1 MNLFLRIFIYII
13 WGTTYTAI
21 VYALKG
27 FEPFGLAGW
36 RFLVAGL
43 LFVPFTNR
51 VDWKFKNSWHSIV
64 GGIGLATGNALVV
77 WSQTRMTSG
86 LAALYVG
93 SVPLWLILIDWLF
106 FTKKKPHILSVL
118 GCLVGLS
125 GLYLLSLETGKDLS
139 LRLSAVALIGA
150 ALLWSIGTLFIRKG
164 QGRISRN
171 SAISVQLIYGGL
183 FQFFLAFLHGEDFF
197 PGAMAFELKPLLAWS
212 YLVIFGSVLAMNAYN
227 YLIKTTTPA
236 IIGTYALANPI
247 VALILGFMLFNEAL
261 TMGTLIAGIL
271 VLVGVA
277 LILVSGRKKLI

>member
-1 MNLFLRIFIYII
+1 MNLILLIFIYII

-43 LFVPFTNR
+43 VFVPFTR
-51 VDWKFKNSWHSIV
+51 KVDWKLGNSWHSIV

-106 FTKKKPHILSVL
+106 FTKKKPHLLSVL

-164 QGRISRN
+164 QGRITRN
-171 SAISVQLIYGGL
+171 SAIAIQLIYGGL
-183 FQFFLAFLHGEDFF
+183 FQFILAFFHGEDFF
-197 PGAMAFELKPLLAWS
+197 PGTMAFELKPFLAWS

-227 YLIKTTTPA
+227 YLIKTTSPA

-247 VALILGFMLFNEAL
+247 VALMLGFLLFDEQL
-261 TMGTLIAGIL
+261 TVGTLISGLL
-271 VLVGVA
+271 VLAGVA
-277 LILVSGRKKLI
+277 LILMSGRKKLI